1 MAGRGTKLTPT
12 LMQQRA
18 IQLLMAEISRP
29 TGKSMVQIL
38 KDAGYAEESARQWK
52 NIMDGI
58 RPHLRP
64 ALDWMELHRQKVMS
78 KMDEHLE
85 YATYDELRKS
95 LSSLTE
101 GIQLLGGKPTANIAI
116 SAEVRHRID
125 ELIED

>member
-1 MAGRGTKLTPT
+1 MAKGVTPT
-12 LMQQRA
+12 LLQQRA
-18 IQLLMAEISRP
+18 IEMLMAEISRP

-64 ALDWMELHRQKVMS
+64 ALDWMELHRQKVMA

-95 LSSLTE
+95 LASLTD
-101 GIQLLGGKPTANIAI
+101 GIQLLGGKPTMNIAI
-116 SAEVRHRID
+116 SAEVRHRIN
-125 ELIED
+125 EMIEH

>member
-1 MAGRGTKLTPT
+1 MARGDKLTPT

-18 IQLLMAEISRP
+18 IQLLMAEISKP

-38 KDAGYAEESARQWK
+38 QEAGYAEESARQWS
-52 NIMDGI
+52 NIMAGL

-64 ALDWMELHRQKVMS
+64 ALDWMELHRQKVMA

-85 YATYDELRKS
+85 YATYDELRES
-95 LSSLTE
+95 LASLTD

-125 ELIED
+125 QLIED

>member
-1 MAGRGTKLTPT
+1 MARGDKPTPT

-18 IQLLMAEISRP
+18 IAMLMAEISRP
-29 TGKSMVQIL
+29 TGKSMVKIL
-38 KDAGYAEESARQWK
+38 EDAGYATESARQWK

-64 ALDWMELHRQKVMS
+64 ALDWMELHRQKIMA

-85 YATYDELRKS
+85 FATYDELRKA
-95 LSSLTE
+95 LASLTE

-125 ELIED
+125 TLIEQ